1 MRARDGVNTDMMP
14 EPSKGMLRSFEKN
27 YQDLLEN
34 EAFYRAIVDEQSD
47 LVCRFNCD
55 GYLTYANPA
64 FLRYYQISPDELSHQ
79 TFVSLL
85 PKTEQDQVWQTMRGL
100 IPAKASFDLEY
111 SAESSTGQ
119 PTLHWWNV
127 KGVFE
132 SDHLTGFQASGH
144 ILSSNT
150 LARIASL
157 QYTRQIN
164 AIYTATMALLT
175 NLDLE
180 SLISQI
186 LDAAFDAIPSGQKGA
201 LHLIARDTGQ
211 LEMRAA
217 LGYKENDP
225 RIKKLNLKDG
235 VSYIATSVRERR
247 PLLIQNIGSFS
258 ETSHL
263 EAVEDAEIIR
273 SALVAPLILGDEVL
287 GALSLESP
295 LEKAFNQADL
305 DLIASFAA
313 TVTAAI
319 RNAQLHT
326 EVQRQAITD
335 PLTELYNRRGFFE
348 IGEHEI
354 ERSHRFVR
362 PLVAMMVD
370 VDHFKLI
377 NDNFGHAVG
386 DQVLQQIS
394 ARIHNNVRK
403 VDIVG
408 RYGGDEFGILL
419 PELDIFSA
427 VNVAERLRKKME
439 EAPFIVGDEIVLATI
454 SVGVAKIMP
463 EMPNLD
469 ALLVRADHALYLA
482 KNGGRNRV
490 DVG

>member
-1 MRARDGVNTDMMP
+1 MLP
-14 EPSKGMLRSFEKN
+14 EPGIGMLRSFDK
-27 YQDLLEN
+27 QFSDMVHDD
-34 EAFYRAIVDEQSD
+34 AFYRGIVDLQPD

-55 GYLTYANPA
+55 GKLTYANPA
-64 FLRYYQISPDELSHQ
+64 FILYFHLAPESLAGQSII
-79 TFVSLL
+79 SLL
-85 PKTEQDQVWQTMRGL
+85 PEVERDQMWQSIQTISTIKPEFELAHR
-100 IPAKASFDLEY
+100 
-111 SAESSTGQ
+111 AERSNGQ
-119 PTLHWWNV
+119 LALHWWLV
-127 KGVFE
+127 KGLFE
-132 SDHLTGFQASGH
+132 AGVLTEFQANGH
-144 ILSSNT
+144 ILNSNT
-150 LARIASL
+150 LAKLSGVH
-157 QYTRQIN
+157 YNRQIN
-164 AIYTATMALLT
+164 AIYTATTALLT

-186 LDAAFDAIPSGQKGA
+186 LDAAFDAIPTGQKGA
-201 LHLIARDTGQ
+201 LHLIARDTGE

-235 VSYIATSVRERR
+235 VNYISRCVRERH
-247 PLLIQNIGSFS
+247 PLLLQNLNPD
-258 ETSHL
+258 T
-263 EAVEDAEIIR
+263 DASLSDGADDSEIIH

-295 LEKAFNQADL
+295 DANAFNQADL
-305 DLIASFAA
+305 DLISSFAA

-348 IGEHEI
+348 LGEHEI
-354 ERSHRFVR
+354 ERSHRFSR

-377 NDNFGHAVG
+377 NDEFGHAVG
-386 DQVLQQIS
+386 DQVLQQIAS
-394 ARIHNNVRK
+394 RIRNNVRK

-427 VNVAERLRKKME
+427 VNVAERLRKKTMGT
-439 EAPFIVGDEIVLATI
+439 PFLTGQIPVPATI
-454 SVGVAKIMP
+454 SIGVAKIMP
-463 EMPNLD
+463 DMTNLD